1 MRIWITDI
9 QRFSLH
15 DGPGIRTTVFFQG
28 CPLRCLWCHNPECL
42 AAGPK
47 LRYTESRCM
56 GCGSCVTLCEHSC
69 HPMTESGHVLD
80 RSRCQACGRC
90 AAECPTG
97 ALGLIGEQR
106 TPEEI
111 IEIVARDRPFYDASG
126 GGVTLSGGEPL
137 AQVRGARALLRLAQ
151 ARGIHTAVETCG
163 YAEWRRIAPL
173 LDLVDLWLYD
183 VKHLDPGVHQEF
195 TGVPNRRIIA
205 NLERLLAAGAA
216 VILRIPLIPGHND
229 GDDFFTLLSQ
239 WLAKHDSIGE
249 VHLMPYNRLARSKY
263 AGLGLPY
270 PLGDAESLPS
280 TLLAARRAALERT
293 GRIVRVGG

>member
-9 QRFSLH
+9 QRFCLH

-42 AAGPK
+42 TAGPK

-56 GCGSCVTLCEHSC
+56 GCGSCVAACEHSC
-69 HPMTESGHVLD
+69 HAMTERGHVLD
-80 RSRCQACGRC
+80 RSHCQACGRC
-90 AAECPTG
+90 AAQCPTG

-111 IEIVARDRPFYDASG
+111 IEIVARDLPFYDASG

-137 AQVRGARALLRLAQ
+137 AQVRGARALLQLA
-151 ARGIHTAVETCG
+151 RSRDIHTAVETSG

-183 VKHLDPGVHQEF
+183 LKHLDSGVHREL
-195 TGVPNRRIIA
+195 TGVHNRRIIA

-216 VILRIPLIPGHND
+216 VILRVPVILGHNA
-229 GDDFFTLLSQ
+229 GDDFFTLLAQ
-239 WLAKHDSIGE
+239 QLAKHDAVRE

-263 AGLGLPY
+263 EGLGLSY
-270 PLGDAESLPS
+270 PLGDTESLPS
-280 TLLAARRAALERT
+280 TVLEARRAALERI
-293 GRIVRVGG
+293 GRTVRVGG